1 VYAAKPA
8 WFGSVA
14 WPPIGPDVTAG
25 SAFGDSSGHVQKI
38 PAQLCWEN
46 RNLVSSTS
54 TFNAKNCYGY

>member
-1 VYAAKPA
+1 
-8 WFGSVA
+8 
-14 WPPIGPDVTAG
+14 
-25 SAFGDSSGHVQKI
+25 VQKI